1 VPTKEAKMD
10 SSERMRLFDA
20 HRDAE
25 AAYDFDAILDTF
37 SDDLL
42 LGDRRTRLT
51 GRDSVRAAYEVQ
63 FFTAFPDLAPQD
75 EGIAVGAER
84 YAPVALL
91 G

>member
-1 VPTKEAKMD
+1 MD

-51 GRDSVRAAYEVQ
+51 GR
-63 FFTAFPDLAPQD
+63 
-75 EGIAVGAER
+75 GAG
-84 YAPVALL
+84 L
-91 G
+91 GTSGV